1 MKRTVPEGYVPPKP
15 RWRPGAKLNRASRPT
30 AVLLAFLVG
39 ALLPFFPL
47 VSAVL
52 LIPLLGAF
60 FALWR
65 GWFTRI
71 RLPDGQVLKLTEYTV
86 EAFELAPMMFPD
98 RIRLPN
104 GEEVDVCSW
113 LHWPTFDAKD
123 TEYRRDIE

>member
-1 MKRTVPEGYVPPKP
+1 MRHMLRLTT
-15 RWRPGAKLNRASRPT
+15 LI
-30 AVLLAFLVG
+30 LALF
-39 ALLPFFPL
+39 LLP
-47 VSAVL
+47 A
-52 LIPLLGAF
+52 IAT
-60 FALWR
+60 A

-86 EAFELAPMMFPD
+86 EAFALAPMMFPD